1 MNRTDNLIINPLTN
15 RPITINGRVYKKLIK
30 DGYELKTNISPRYR
44 IKEDTPIVDNTIDI
58 NYNSDSDVSIIDY
71 NAIIGGG
78 EYTENEEEYNEVYI
92 EEDETEEDIE
102 SDI

>member
-15 RPITINGRVYKKLIK
+15 RPITINGRVYKKLVK
-30 DGYELKTNISPRYR
+30 DGYELKPNISPRYR
-44 IKEDTPIVDNTIDI
+44 IKEDTPIVDNTTDI

-92 EEDETEEDIE
+92 EEDETEEDID

>member
-30 DGYELKTNISPRYR
+30 DGYELKPNISPRYR

-58 NYNSDSDVSIIDY
+58 NYNSDIDVSIIDY